1 MNEELLER
9 VNCNVCEEN
18 DYKVLYEAK
27 YENEEQQDLKDK
39 FKSSGDE
46 TLIDQVVKC
55 KKCNMIYV
63 NPRIRQDLVIEGY
76 SEGTD
81 EAFVGQ
87 AKGREITFKKSLKL
101 INKYAKKGRI
111 LDIGTA
117 GGSFLHVAKED
128 GWEVHG
134 IEPNKWMCEWGKK
147 HYGIDIKPGTIFDH
161 KFPDDHFDAVCLWD
175 VLEHVPDPKK
185 TLKECNRILK
195 EDGVLIVNYPDI
207 GSWLARLMKRRWIFL
222 LSVHLYYFT
231 PKTITK
237 ILNMTGYKVEKIKPH
252 FQKLAIGYLMWRM
265 KAYSKIVHH
274 VGTAFIKLFRMKEV
288 QVPYWLGQTLVIARK
303 VKKE

>member
-1 MNEELLER
+1 MAKENLEY
-9 VNCNVCEEN
+9 VSCNICGAD
-18 DYKVLYEAK
+18 DYKIIYEAR
-27 YENEEQQDLKDK
+27 YEDEEQQDLKDK

-55 KKCNMIYV
+55 KKCHLIYV
-63 NPRIRQDLVIEGY
+63 NPRIRQDLVIQGY
-76 SEGTD
+76 SEGSD
-81 EAFVGQ
+81 EAFVSQ

-101 INKYAKKGRI
+101 INKYAEKGKI

-117 GGSFLHVAKED
+117 GGSFLHVAEEE

-134 IEPNKWMCEWGKK
+134 IEPNRWMGEWGKK

-161 KFPDDHFDAVCLWD
+161 KYPDNYFDAVSLWD

-185 TLKECNRILK
+185 TLNECNRILK
-195 EDGVLIVNYPDI
+195 EGGVLIVNYPDI
-207 GSWLARLMKRRWIFL
+207 GSWLAKLMRRRWIFL
-222 LSVHLYYFT
+222 LSVHFYYFT

-237 ILNMTGYKVEKIKPH
+237 MINMTGYDVVKIKPH
-252 FQKLAIGYLMWRM
+252 FQKLALGYLLWRM
-265 KAYSKIVHH
+265 KAYSKILHH
-274 VGTAFIKLFRMKEV
+274 LGTAFVKITMMKNL

-303 VKKE
+303 AKK